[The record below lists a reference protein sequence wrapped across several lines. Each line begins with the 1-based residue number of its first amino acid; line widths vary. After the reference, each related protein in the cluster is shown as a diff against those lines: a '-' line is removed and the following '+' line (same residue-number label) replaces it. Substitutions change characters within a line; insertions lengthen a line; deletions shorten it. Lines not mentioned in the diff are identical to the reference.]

1 MAGNGAVEY
10 LHVDAGCQSRLT
22 RLQGPERGTPRCLQ
36 SDAAAGS
43 NGLSVAPGGEAIYV
57 SLALA
62 DGTDIGVMPV
72 AADPPPLPLGTL
84 KWLPVLGKPDS

>member
-1 MAGNGAVEY
+1 M
-10 LHVDAGCQSRLT
+10 
-22 RLQGPERGTPRCLQ
+22 
-36 SDAAAGS
+36 
-43 NGLSVAPGGEAIYV
+43 APGGEAIYV